1 MNEESTVLTFFID
14 YGYYGLFLAC
24 FLSATIL
31 PLSSDIVFGALVAM
45 GLAPLPC
52 LVVASIGNWLGGMT
66 NYCIGYLGKTEWI
79 QKYLKVKQESI
90 DKIQHWLHKKG
101 ALMALFSFMP
111 VVGDL
116 IPLALGFMKANVWVV
131 SICVF
136 VGKFL
141 RYAAILY
148 LVKVGVNVFA

>member
-1 MNEESTVLTFFID
+1 M
-14 YGYYGLFLAC
+14 
-24 FLSATIL
+24 
-31 PLSSDIVFGALVAM
+31 
-45 GLAPLPC
+45 
-52 LVVASIGNWLGGMT
+52 VASIGNWLGGMT